1 MYKMPE
7 SFQAFLFWKQLQ
19 FISSMKISRIKET
32 CIYVTDLERAK
43 NFYAGQLG
51 LELISLV
58 KDRHVF
64 FRAGESVLLCFIAE
78 ATEKEKELP
87 PHGASGSVHFAFEV
101 THEDYA
107 TALQKMKEVGIVI
120 LHEHTW
126 KNGLRS
132 FYFHDPDKNLVEVIE
147 EGLWERS

>member
-1 MYKMPE
+1 MN
-7 SFQAFLFWKQLQ
+7 
-19 FISSMKISRIKET
+19 ISRIKET
-32 CIYVTDLERAK
+32 CIYVTDLERTK

-58 KDRHVF
+58 KDRHIF
-64 FRAGESVLLCFIAE
+64 FRAGESVLLCFIA
-78 ATEKEKELP
+78 AQTGKEKELP

-101 THEDYA
+101 KRDQYA
-107 TALQKMKEVGIVI
+107 SSIETIKQAGIAI

-126 KNGLRS
+126 KNDLRS

-147 EGLWERS
+147 EGLWERV